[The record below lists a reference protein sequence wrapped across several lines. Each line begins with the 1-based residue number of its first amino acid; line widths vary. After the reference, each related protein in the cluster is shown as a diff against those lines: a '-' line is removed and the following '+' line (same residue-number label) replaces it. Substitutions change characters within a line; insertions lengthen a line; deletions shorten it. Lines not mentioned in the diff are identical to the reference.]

1 MIVWDVFI
9 SLFTSIYELVH
20 VVFKLQEFPAISV
33 PSGPI
38 DCFYAHSLL
47 ISFLFY
53 SSLHTSLYATYV
65 QIVLP
70 DFFYIL
76 LFSRVLAVFIS
87 NIIKIEVLFEKLHTF
102 FWLPFY
108 MVLIL
113 ILFKL
118 GLRLIF
124 YYYYGF
130 NSFIFSLFCC
140 LLNHRFRG

>member
-1 MIVWDVFI
+1 M
-9 SLFTSIYELVH
+9 VH

-38 DCFYAHSLL
+38 DCFYTRSLL

-53 SSLHTSLYATYV
+53 SSLHTSLHATYV

-124 YYYYGF
+124 
-130 NSFIFSLFCC
+130 FIITASTLLFF
-140 LLNHRFRG
+140 HFFAVF